1 MLLIY
6 KLKKI
11 KFYLKNM
18 EKESDIIDNHKKMM
32 NDNYYH
38 ESNNN
43 IKNNILKP
51 YYIIPIKGQNII
63 LDLNEFYKIQY
74 DKDNYIYIK
83 KNFMKWYG
91 GFFQEY
97 EFIQKDEKNFYQNI
111 KTKVIIEENPF
122 LVLSALIDNGINP
135 ILIPK
140 SINNNENNNKY
151 IKIVFD
157 NSIKFLINKETKEI
171 KDLSNSNEEDN
182 FSEDN
187 PNSINDKKEIIY
199 GLTNEIMREADNKIE
214 EINNNKL
221 MEMNS
226 YLEIAKIEKKEKLDN
241 EALFKDLLKEKK
253 ITEDGIF
260 EKDIFKLKFDQRY
273 NLIPSLLEKEK
284 LYKEYISELKANSKE
299 KKGEMKILRKNI
311 NKYKLFL
318 KEKIEKNDFDLE
330 MNYLDF
336 NDKYYNNEIVTNV
349 PEQQRELIFNE
360 TKFKLKEIY
369 DNNKLETKQKY
380 LAFIEKEFPPDKVR
394 LITTIDHIKNVLKL
408 KKEYL
413 SISSK
418 TERNE
423 IIKEYLEKI
432 KNFIKNRNDHIEQ
445 KKKEEE
451 EKKILEEKNK
461 DLNVK
466 NKYKTNKGILNND
479 KKENIAKAI
488 PLKYT
493 TIKDLDYNNH
503 ILIFKKFLN
512 EKIKRRIPYEG
523 AIQLFTKEYG
533 KDVINNLEE
542 EILQKIYKLYIGNLV
557 MKQKDEF
564 NQLLNEYIKYNVDIP
579 WGEAQ
584 RMMQYDMRYQNIMP
598 SEREAMYREYRDNI
612 YNRVLSQFENL
623 VNEREDLITKDTPLE
638 GYEYNKLLISL
649 REDPRGQRIERYPDK
664 RDKIIRAKVKE
675 LKHKFWEEEKKKQT
689 KLLNKKTERERNA
702 KLYTKWQKGN
712 VVQ

>member
-1 MLLIY
+1 
-6 KLKKI
+6 
-11 KFYLKNM
+11 M
-18 EKESDIIDNHKKMM
+18 EKEKDIIDNHKKMM

-38 ESNNN
+38 ENHNN

-51 YYIIPIKGQNII
+51 YYIVPIKGKNII
-63 LDLNEFYKIQY
+63 LDLNEFFKIQY
-74 DKDNYIYIK
+74 DKDNYLYIK

-97 EFIQKDEKNFYQNI
+97 ELIQKEEKYFYQNI
-111 KTKVIIEENPF
+111 KTKLIMEENPF
-122 LVLSALIDNGINP
+122 LILVALIDNGINP

-140 SINNNENNNKY
+140 SINNNENNKNY
-151 IKIVFD
+151 IKIDFD

-171 KDLSNSNEEDN
+171 KDLANNDLEDN
-182 FSEDN
+182 NSSDDN
-187 PNSINDKKEIIY
+187 PNNINNDKKDIIY
-199 GLTNEIMREADNKIE
+199 GLTNDIMREADNKIQ

-221 MEMNS
+221 LEMNS
-226 YLEIAKIEKKEKLDN
+226 NLEIAKIEKKEKLDN
-241 EALFKDLLKEKK
+241 EALFKDLLKEKN
-253 ITEDGIF
+253 IGEDGIF

-273 NLIPSLLEKEK
+273 SLIPSLLEKEK
-284 LYKEYISELKANSKE
+284 LYNEYIKDLKELSKE
-299 KKGEMKILRKNI
+299 RKVEMKKLRKNI
-311 NKYKLFL
+311 NNYKLFL

-330 MNYLDF
+330 MNYIDF
-336 NDKYYNNEIVTNV
+336 NDKYYDNEIVKNV

-369 DNNKLETKQKY
+369 DNTKQEIKQKY

-394 LITTIDHIKNVLKL
+394 LITTIDHIKNVLKH

-423 IIKEYLEKI
+423 IIKEYLDKI
-432 KNFIKNRNDHIEQ
+432 KNFIKNRNEHIEQ

-451 EKKILEEKNK
+451 EKKKLEKQNK

-466 NKYKTNKGILNND
+466 NKYKNNKGILNKD
-479 KKENIAKAI
+479 KKESIAKSI

-512 EKIKRRIPYEG
+512 EKIKRRIPYEE
-523 AIQLFTKEYG
+523 AIQLFIKEYG
-533 KDVINNLEE
+533 KEAISNLEE
-542 EILQKIYKLYIGNLV
+542 EMLQKIYKVYIGNLV

-638 GYEYNKLLISL
+638 GYEYNKLIIKL

-702 KLYTKWQKGN
+702 KLYTKWEKGN

>member
-1 MLLIY
+1 
-6 KLKKI
+6 
-11 KFYLKNM
+11 M
-18 EKESDIIDNHKKMM
+18 ENDKDIIDNHKKMM
-32 NDNYYH
+32 NDNYYYEKH
-38 ESNNN
+38 NPSN
-43 IKNNILKP
+43 NNILKP
-51 YYIIPIKGQNII
+51 YYIVSKNNPNKII
-63 LDLNEFYKIQY
+63 DLNEFYKIQY

-83 KNFMKWYG
+83 KNFIKWYG
-91 GFFQEY
+91 GFFKEY
-97 EFIQKDEKNFYQNI
+97 EFIQNEQKSYYQNT
-111 KTKVIIEENPF
+111 KTKSILEENPF
-122 LVLSALIDNGINP
+122 LILSSLIDNGINP

-140 SINNNENNNKY
+140 TINTDENNKNF
-151 IKIVFD
+151 IKIIFD
-157 NSIKFLINKETKEI
+157 NSITFLINKETKEI
-171 KDLSNSNEEDN
+171 KDLSKNYEEEEEIDSYNKKENEINNDAKEEMFGLN
-182 FSEDN
+182 NEIMKEAN
-187 PNSINDKKEIIY
+187 YKLNSINND
-199 GLTNEIMREADNKIE
+199 
-214 EINNNKL
+214 KL
-221 MEMNS
+221 MEINQN
-226 YLEIAKIEKKEKLDN
+226 LEIAKLEKKEKFDN
-241 EALFKDLLKEKK
+241 ETLFKDLLKEKNIK
-253 ITEDGIF
+253 EDGIF
-260 EKDIFKLKFDQRY
+260 EKDIFKIKFDQRY

-330 MNYLDF
+330 MNYIDF
-336 NDKYYNNEIVTNV
+336 YDKYYDNEIVTNV
-349 PEQQRELIFNE
+349 PEQHRELIFNE

-369 DNNKLETKQKY
+369 ENTKQEIREKY

-413 SISSK
+413 SVSSK

-423 IIKEYLEKI
+423 IIKEYLDKV
-432 KNFIKNRNDHIEQ
+432 KNFIKNRNEHIEQ

-451 EKKILEEKNK
+451 EKKKLEEQNK

-466 NKYKTNKGILNND
+466 KKYQNNKGILNKD
-479 KKENIAKAI
+479 KKESITKNI

-512 EKIKRRIPYEG
+512 EKIKRRIPYED
-523 AIQLFTKEYG
+523 AIQLFVKEYG
-533 KDVINNLEE
+533 KESLNNLEE
-542 EILQKIYKLYIGNLV
+542 EILQKIYKVYIGNLV

-564 NQLLNEYIKYNVDIP
+564 NQLLNEYIQYNVDIP

-598 SEREAMYREYRDNI
+598 SEREGMYREYRDNI
-612 YNRVLSQFENL
+612 YNRVLSQFETL
-623 VNEREDLITKDTPLE
+623 VNEREDLITKDIPLE
-638 GYEYNKLLISL
+638 GYEYNKILINL
-649 REDPRGQRIERYPDK
+649 RNDPRAQRIERYPDK

-675 LKHKFWEEEKKKQT
+675 LRHKFWDEEKKKQT
-689 KLLNKKTERERNA
+689 QLLNKKTERERNA
-702 KLYTKWQKGN
+702 KLYKKWQKGN